1 MAPDGNGNV
10 RNAEIYKAVNASR
23 LELGGKIDD
32 NRKQVSNLDKQV
44 GMLAVKLDNV
54 CESTAEAKKN
64 AAAVETEV
72 DDLKVSI
79 ANSNKLA
86 AAIAGGISA
95 VINGAVAVFQAIR

>member
-1 MAPDGNGNV
+1 MTPDGNGNV
-10 RNAEIYKAVNASR
+10 RNAEIYKAVNETR
-23 LELGGKIDD
+23 LELGEKIDK
-32 NRKQVSNLDKQV
+32 NRRQISDLDKQV
-44 GMLAVKLDNV
+44 GMLGVKLENV
-54 CESTAEAKKN
+54 CESTAEAKEN